1 MASIENRRNLQ
12 SEKAREK
19 ENMSE
24 HTGGGKI
31 GKISSSWPFGKLTIW
46 DNGITVSIGIQKVLL
61 RRGNIKSILLKKGLI
76 NSKFVFVHDDNTI
89 KPDIEYWTFSSA
101 TVAGDLKV
109 QGYVVTESK

>member
-1 MASIENRRNLQ
+1 
-12 SEKAREK
+12 
-19 ENMSE
+19 MSE